1 MKNNYWL
8 WAVALLLV
16 NTGWYFVSQQN
27 ASQEINRPGA
37 EFSESRNA
45 ELSVVYGDEL
55 DYEIVHCFES
65 INGVVYNVSI
75 NIQQGSK
82 TLYSWEGD
90 TNDGCITHTSSAEEG
105 DIVVNTE
112 IEEGVEVTTELT
124 TWPMKNAFPIGVVL
138 FSVGTIVVAFGETFV
153 RYMIKK
159 YKGEGTDNQANE
171 IGENNSDSSNIWQ
184 DPLRPN

>member
-37 EFSESRNA
+37 EFSESRDA
-45 ELSVVYGDEL
+45 ELSVVYGSEL

-82 TLYSWEGD
+82 TLYS
-90 TNDGCITHTSSAEEG
+90 
-105 DIVVNTE
+105 
-112 IEEGVEVTTELT
+112 
-124 TWPMKNAFPIGVVL
+124 
-138 FSVGTIVVAFGETFV
+138 
-153 RYMIKK
+153 
-159 YKGEGTDNQANE
+159 
-171 IGENNSDSSNIWQ
+171 
-184 DPLRPN
+184 